1 VNIRHFL
8 FTILSAV
15 AEAERDRIR
24 ERIGTVK
31 ADQRARGCYLGGRV
45 PYGFRVAADGQLE
58 PIAEQQAVIARMVTL
73 RTAGK
78 SLRQI
83 QASLDEH
90 LSEDAISRIC
100 RDATAATD
108 HSGAP
113 AELAG

>member
-1 VNIRHFL
+1 MNIRHFL

-31 ADQRARGCYLGGRV
+31 ADQRARG
-45 PYGFRVAADGQLE
+45 
-58 PIAEQQAVIARMVTL
+58 VTL
-73 RTAGK
+73 AGACPTASVLPPMANLNRSPNSRR
-78 SLRQI
+78 SLRAWSHYGRPASRCGRL
-83 QASLDEH
+83 ASLDEH
-90 LSEDAISRIC
+90 LSVDAISRIC